1 MWFFLFGLMGQGP
14 GFDTPAV
21 TLNTALASAEFSR
34 LRSEEVL
41 TLSFLPGL
49 GGEAG
54 PKG

>member
-1 MWFFLFGLMGQGP
+1 MGQGP

-21 TLNTALASAEFSR
+21 TPNTALASAEF
-34 LRSEEVL
+34 LRVRPEVL

-49 GGEAG
+49 GGGAG